1 MIEKR
6 WGEIKIDMNKIKEIV
21 KSPLFHSA
29 VAGGIGL
36 VLLMESH
43 PLYAGMGFGL
53 AACKFLDAFK

>member
-1 MIEKR
+1 MIN
-6 WGEIKIDMNKIKEIV
+6 NKVKEIV

>member
-1 MIEKR
+1 MTDKV
-6 WGEIKIDMNKIKEIV
+6 KEIL

-29 VAGGIGL
+29 VAAMIGL

-53 AACKFLDAFK
+53 AGCKFLDAFK

>member
-1 MIEKR
+1 ME
-6 WGEIKIDMNKIKEIV
+6 KIKTMV

-29 VAGGIGL
+29 VAGGIAL
-36 VLLMESH
+36 VLLMESL

>member
-1 MIEKR
+1 MT
-6 WGEIKIDMNKIKEIV
+6 DKIKKIV

-29 VAGGIGL
+29 VAGMIGL

-53 AACKFLDAFK
+53 AGCKFLDAFK